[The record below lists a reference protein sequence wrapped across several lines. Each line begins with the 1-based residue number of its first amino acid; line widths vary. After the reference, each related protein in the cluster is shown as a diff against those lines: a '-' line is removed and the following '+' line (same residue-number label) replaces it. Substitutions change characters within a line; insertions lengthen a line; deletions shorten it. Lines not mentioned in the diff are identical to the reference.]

1 MPPLPQNSRVPQAL
15 DSLRCQVL
23 QLDVLTVAN
32 LGILLKIVP
41 IQGKIRLIISKDREI
56 QLQARE
62 VLRAR
67 IPRKRGEYIIRK
79 WLPHRR
85 ESR

>member
-1 MPPLPQNSRVPQAL
+1 MPCL
-15 DSLRCQVL
+15 VL
-23 QLDVLTVAN
+23 QLGALIAASRDTSSRTAH
-32 LGILLKIVP
+32 IL
-41 IQGKIRLIISKDREI
+41 GKINLMLRKDREI